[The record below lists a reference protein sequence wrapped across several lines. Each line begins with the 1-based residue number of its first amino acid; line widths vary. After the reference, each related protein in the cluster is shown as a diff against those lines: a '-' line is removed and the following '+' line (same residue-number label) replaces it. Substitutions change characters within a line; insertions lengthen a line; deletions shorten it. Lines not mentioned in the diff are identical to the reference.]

1 MGDKKSVVE
10 KKDLSRFGKKDL
22 NAGDRVTL
30 CVDLVGLGKNATV
43 KVTEKRYGGAQ
54 FRVEKIMVGD
64 EKPARDWL
72 VWANQIAG

>member
-1 MGDKKSVVE
+1 MAKEKSVVKE
-10 KKDLSRFGKKDL
+10 QDLSRFGKKDL
-22 NAGDRVTL
+22 TAGDEVTL